1 MTTSV
6 GRINFGVT
14 VDASGISAELSRA
27 LAPAMAAAQQK
38 LNREPLKIKLDLD
51 TQAAIVKA
59 QRELRRAEFT
69 ARAGLDID
77 TATALAVAQGRLDAA
92 NLTATAD
99 LDIDT
104 SAALIGAQVALGQLN
119 GRTIDVE
126 LNTNIDAAQVKLIR
140 SAATAISKLESK
152 TVAVNITSNLAPD
165 DLKQLRG
172 IATAIRRLESKSVVI
187 DIRINVDE
195 AQLRRVAEL
204 IRELRNRN
212 VDVDI
217 DVDRDGSA
225 ANNVRFLNTELGKL
239 TKWTGIGA
247 AVAAGIAAI
256 GGAAGAAVGAVGGLV
271 VGLLALGPALGA
283 IGATAAVGLSGIG
296 DAFKAMSAVTA
307 NAASEASSRSDAIAS
322 AQNSVTS
329 ALESAETAQ
338 ISLND
343 AQEQAADAANDVA
356 DAYKTAQ
363 ERLDGYQQ
371 TLREASLDERE
382 AVLNLQDAQKALA
395 KADPS
400 ERARALL
407 RVERAQIALSKA
419 QKANKDLNDEA
430 ADAQAK
436 GIDQADEVVAAR
448 KRQEQ
453 ADKQVAAAERGVE
466 QAARQVAQATEALA
480 KAQSAASPS
489 VEKLNQAMAKLAPN
503 AREFVLSAKA
513 LGPAWSE
520 VRKSVQDNLFANLGA
535 ELTQT
540 ANVILP
546 ALKEGMGGIAT
557 ELNGAAV
564 NALQFLRSAEG
575 MELLNASFASGRDLL
590 AGMRQGTGELTAGFT
605 DLITTAQP
613 HMEQMGR
620 SIASIGEGIGRAFTT
635 AAESGALDQLF
646 IGLNQALTGV
656 GPLLDGLLTAFIE
669 IGGQVLP
676 TLLPFFETLG
686 QVLKD
691 IAPSLG
697 ELGAIFVNSL
707 TAILPSLGQL
717 ITALATGLQPLMP
730 VIVTLIKAMSDAL
743 TPLIPVFADIAIT
756 IGQALIG
763 AIQAIAPALPPLA
776 KAFSDILTAV
786 APLIPLFAESLS
798 TVLIALAPAI
808 SEIALALTPV
818 IQMFADEMTPVI
830 KELAPVLAEVGKIIA
845 VALVDAIRQI
855 APLLPDLVRSFSN
868 LLLAI
873 IPILPE
879 LVKLAADLLPPL
891 IQVIEDLLPVMTKI
905 IDAFTWLVQNVII
918 PYVLPAIK
926 ELSKVWTDSFQDV
939 ADAVNW
945 VTDTVFP
952 KIGSALD
959 TVTNA
964 FNTAVDAIGKK
975 WAELKEDAREPINY
989 VIDTVFNKGL
999 FKAWG
1004 AIDNLLGGVLPDV
1017 TPIPMV
1023 PPPGAMATGGS
1034 VGYFAG
1040 GGSGNGTKD
1049 DILTWLSNGEHVV
1062 TAMEVMKAGGQN
1074 VLYAIRDMIA
1084 RGIPFT
1090 WDNGRII
1097 QDLGRDNLSAYG
1109 AAVKTKGLGNVPP
1122 EGLFDTLLPRFA
1134 QGGAVM
1140 PWMHQLAAGHDF
1152 ARAQDGRPYQ
1162 WAGPRFMG
1170 DSFDCSGFMGSIIAA
1185 ILGGNPWAR
1194 YWATSSFAGYP
1205 AVGAQG
1211 LVKNL
1216 TDGVGMLVGITDDPG
1231 GPGGGHTAGELRAIP
1246 ELGYNTARVESGGAL
1261 GDVHYGRGT
1270 PVGSFASLYGLPI
1283 GANGFFQ
1290 PSEGGSA
1297 VGPSM
1302 GEQSSFL
1309 RDTISKIVKTVTDPI
1324 RSGMDAAVGV
1334 PPPEIR
1340 RVPGAALTATEQ
1352 AVIDFASNKVG
1363 DLGGLLGGAWQ
1374 KAKDLGGSL
1383 FDSLNPFDSGGIAN
1397 GTGFMPKNVLEPE
1410 RVLSPEQTRLFEAL
1424 VAALQSISSGAGA
1437 ASESIVDAIGNSVG
1451 TVVGDII
1458 GSIFPENKTKTPS
1471 DPTDGL
1477 DTTFLEKQNA
1487 EQFDATG
1494 QLISETQALA
1504 LRTESST
1511 EKVLVAEFEVIQAQL
1526 TEVANKLTNGVL
1538 GPVVQSAMSSAL
1550 GIVSDAIGAST
1561 EEITA
1566 AQQDTTTA
1574 VNNIDVGD
1582 ESTPA
1587 FGAPGSSFDFAAEL
1601 SNAVVAVSQV
1611 AQDALIQ
1618 VGVDIANAA
1627 LEQRASRAAGQ
1638 SRGLLGSEEFSGG
1651 PLVDMIIR
1659 LTGVEIEV
1667 RDLIESLAKDAR
1679 EFRGDEFAAFD
1690 ENGQLIS
1697 DTASL
1702 MERTA
1707 SSMELVV
1714 AEQNRINRALIA
1726 SVLRYLMVNV
1736 LIPVIT
1742 AILTALITLAVTAIG
1757 AAIGM
1762 LIGGPIGA
1770 AIGAALGAAVGV
1782 ALGAA
1787 AGALIAAVGLGA
1799 AAAIDTYQG
1808 GEFDEGGVARGTGFM
1823 PKNTIA
1829 PERVLSPR
1837 QTNNFER
1844 LVDVLDRG
1852 SGAAGNRTVQIAS
1865 LNVHGREPATQTNDK
1880 LLRLLNT

>member
-6 GRINFGVT
+6 GQINFGAT
-14 VDASGISAELSRA
+14 ADASRLSTELKAAVTTAS
-27 LAPAMAAAQQK
+27 AAAQQQ
-38 LNREPLKIKLDLD
+38 LNQNPLKVKVEIDTTAALKSVKRQLRFADL
-51 TQAAIVKA
+51 TV
-59 QRELRRAEFT
+59 
-69 ARAGLDID
+69 RAGLDVD
-77 TATALAVAQGRLDAA
+77 TSTGLAVAQGTLNASP
-92 NLTATAD
+92 LTAKAN

-104 SAALIGAQVALGQLN
+104 SAALIQAETAIGQLD
-119 GRTIDVE
+119 GRTVDVGI
-126 LNTNIDAAQVKLIR
+126 N
-140 SAATAISKLESK
+140 
-152 TVAVNITSNLAPD
+152 VNITPEQLKNLRQA
-165 DLKQLRG
+165 
-172 IATAIRRLESKSVVI
+172 ATAIRRLESKNVVIGFALNLSPEQLKNLRQASSAIARLKSKSVVI

-204 IRELRNRN
+204 IRDIRNRN
-212 VDVDI
+212 VEVRVGTSDSE
-217 DVDRDGSA
+217 R
-225 ANNVRFLNTELGKL
+225 NVRFLNTELGKL
-239 TKWTGIGA
+239 VKWTAIGTA
-247 AVAAGIAAI
+247 IAAGIAAI
-256 GGAAGAAVGAVGGLV
+256 GGAAGAAIGAVGGLV
-271 VGLLALGPALGA
+271 VGLLAVAPALAA
-283 IGATAAVGLSGIG
+283 IGAAAAVGLSGIS
-296 DAFKAMSAVTA
+296 DAFTSMKAMTESAAEDAKTRT
-307 NAASEASSRSDAIAS
+307 EAIAS
-322 AQNSVTS
+322 AQDSLTS
-329 ALESAETAQ
+329 ALEGVETAQ

-343 AQEQAADAANDVA
+343 AQEAAADAAADVA

-363 ERLDGYQQ
+363 ERLDGYQ
-371 TLREASLDERE
+371 TSLHEANLDERE
-382 AVLNLQDAQKALA
+382 AVLNLRDAQKALA

-407 RVERAQIALSKA
+407 KVERAQIALSKA

-430 ADAQAK
+430 REAQEK
-436 GIDQADEVVAAR
+436 GIDQSDEVVAAR

-453 ADKQVAAAERGVE
+453 ADKQVVAAERGVA
-466 QAARQVAQATEALA
+466 QAARQVAQATAALA
-480 KAQSAASPS
+480 KAQSDASPA
-489 VEKLNQAMAKLAPN
+489 VTKFNQAMAKLAPS
-503 AREFVLSAKA
+503 AQDFVLAAKA

-520 VRKSVQDNLFANLGA
+520 VRKSVQQSLFADLGA

-540 ANVILP
+540 ANVVMP
-546 ALKEGMGGIAT
+546 ALKEGLGGIAE
-557 ELNGAAV
+557 ELNGAAK
-564 NALQFLRSAEG
+564 NALGFLRSTEG
-575 MELLNASFASGRDLL
+575 MELLNASMANAKNLLSGL
-590 AGMRQGTGELTAGFT
+590 RQGTGELTAGFT
-605 DLITTAQP
+605 DLVVTAGP
-613 HMEQMGR
+613 HMEQLGR
-620 SIASIGEGIGRAFTT
+620 SIAAIGEGIGRAFTT
-635 AAESGALDQLF
+635 AAENGSLDKLF
-646 IGLNQALTGV
+646 VGLNQALAGL

-669 IGGQVLP
+669 IGAQVLP

-691 IAPSLG
+691 IAPSIG
-697 ELGAIFVNSL
+697 ELGAIFINSL

-717 ITALATGLQPLMP
+717 ITALADGLQPIMP
-730 VIVTLIKAMSDAL
+730 VLVQLIKSLSDAL
-743 TPLIPVFADIAIT
+743 IPLVPVFADITVT

-776 KAFSDILTAV
+776 KAFGDILSAI
-786 APLIPLFAESLS
+786 APLVPLIAQSLS

-808 SEIALALTPV
+808 SEIAVALTPV

-845 VALVDAIRQI
+845 VAVVDAIQQL
-855 APLLPDLVRSFSN
+855 APLLPDLVRSFGN
-868 LLLAI
+868 LMIAI
-873 IPILPE
+873 VPILPE

-891 IQVIEDLLPVMTKI
+891 IQILEDLLPVMTKI

-918 PYVLPAIK
+918 PYVIPAIK
-926 ELSKVWTDSFQDV
+926 ELAKTWTDSFQDV

-952 KIGSALD
+952 KIGSAL
-959 TVTNA
+959 TIVQNA

-1004 AIDNLLGGVLPDV
+1004 AIDNLLGGVLPDA

-1023 PPPGAMATGGS
+1023 PAPAFATGGG
-1034 VGYFAG
+1034 VGLR

-1049 DILTWLSNGEHVV
+1049 DILSWLSNGEHVV
-1062 TAMEVMKAGGQN
+1062 TAAEVMKAGGQN

-1090 WDNGRII
+1090 WDNGRVIS
-1097 QDLGRDNLSAYG
+1097 DLGRDNLSAYG
-1109 AAVKTKGLGNVPP
+1109 AAVKTKGIGNVPP
-1122 EGLFDTLLPRFA
+1122 EGLFDPLLPQFA
-1134 QGGAVM
+1134 QGGAIL
-1140 PWMHQLAAGHDF
+1140 PWMLQLQKGHEF
-1152 ARAQDGRPYQ
+1152 ARAQHGRPYQ
-1162 WAGPRFMG
+1162 WAGPRFLG
-1170 DSFDCSGFMGSIIAA
+1170 DSFDCSGFMGSIAAA
-1185 ILGGNPWAR
+1185 ILGDNPWQR
-1194 YWATSSFAGYP
+1194 YWATSSFGRGQRASGPQGFVAGLDN
-1205 AVGAQG
+1205 GFG
-1211 LVKNL
+1211 I
-1216 TDGVGMLVGITDDPG
+1216 GVTDDPG
-1231 GPGGGHTAGELRAIP
+1231 GPGGGHTAGTLGAIP
-1246 ELGYNTARVESGGAL
+1246 ELGIHTPVNVESGGSL
-1261 GDVHYGRGT
+1261 GDVHYGGGT
-1270 PVGSFASLYGLPI
+1270 DPRSFFTQYHLPI
-1283 GANGFFQ
+1283 GANGFFE
-1290 PSEGGSA
+1290 PGVGGSGSS
-1297 VGPSM
+1297 GPSVE
-1302 GEQSSFL
+1302 EQSSFL
-1309 RDTISKIVKTVTDPI
+1309 RDTISKIVHAITDPI
-1324 RSGMDAAVGV
+1324 RSGVDAAVGV
-1334 PPPEIR
+1334 PPPQIR
-1340 RVPGAALTATEQ
+1340 AIPGAVLTMAEK
-1352 AVIDFASNKVG
+1352 AVIDFAGSQVG
-1363 DLGGLLGGAWQ
+1363 NLGGLIGGAWQ
-1374 KAKDLGGSL
+1374 KAQDLGGNL
-1383 FDSLNPFDSGGIAN
+1383 LDSLNPFDSGGIAS
-1397 GTGFMPKNVLEPE
+1397 GTGFMPKNILEPE

-1437 ASESIVDAIGNSVG
+1437 ASTSIVDAIGTSVG
-1451 TVVGDII
+1451 NVVSDAI
-1458 GSIFPENKTKTPS
+1458 SALVPDPKKTPS
-1471 DPTDGL
+1471 DPTSGINTD
-1477 DTTFLEKQNA
+1477 FLEKQNQ

-1511 EKVLVAEFEVIQAQL
+1511 EKVLVAEFEMLQAQI
-1526 TEVANKLTNGVL
+1526 TEVANKLTAGVL
-1538 GPVVQSAMSSAL
+1538 GPVVQSAMSQAL
-1550 GIVSDAIGAST
+1550 GIVEDAIGAST

-1574 VNNIDVGD
+1574 VNNIDMGD

-1618 VGVDIANAA
+1618 VGVAIANAA
-1627 LEQRASRAAGQ
+1627 LEQRPSRAAGR

-1667 RDLIESLAKDAR
+1667 RDLIESLAEDMRA
-1679 EFRGDEFAAFD
+1679 FRGEEFQAFD

-1702 MERTA
+1702 LERTA

-1757 AAIGM
+1757 AAIGL
-1762 LIGGPIGA
+1762 LIGGPVGA

-1799 AAAIDTYQG
+1799 AAAIDTFQG
-1808 GEFDEGGVARGTGFM
+1808 GEFDSGGVATGTGYM

-1837 QTNNFER
+1837 QTSSFER
-1844 LVDVLDRG
+1844 LVEVLDRG
-1852 SGAAGNRTVQIAS
+1852 QAGVQRNLHIAS
-1865 LNVHGREPATQTNDK
+1865 MNITGREPAVQTHDT